1 MNVSSYL
8 DFETLFISE
17 IAGNLT
23 IFLFLSFVMIM
34 YLCAKFRFPNIIA
47 IAIFIVYS
55 VLIST
60 VYPLLLVIPIL
71 MIGIVFTWFL
81 NKISR

>member
-1 MNVSSYL
+1 MNVENYL
-8 DFETLFISE
+8 DFETLFINE
-17 IAGNLT
+17 IAGDLT

-34 YLCAKFRFPNIIA
+34 YLCAKFRFPNIIS

-55 VLIST
+55 ILIS
-60 VYPLLLVIPIL
+60 VAYPLLLVIPIL

-81 NKISR
+81 NKISK